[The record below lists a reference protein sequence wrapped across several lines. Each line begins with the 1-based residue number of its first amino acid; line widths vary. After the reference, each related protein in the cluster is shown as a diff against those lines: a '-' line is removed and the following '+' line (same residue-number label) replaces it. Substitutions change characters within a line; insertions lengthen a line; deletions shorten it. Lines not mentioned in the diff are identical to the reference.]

1 MIDARLFDNVSEA
14 LNKLAPP
21 GMQTFKDDVLQ
32 NLRANIQTAL
42 DKMELVTREEFDV
55 QQALLVRTREKLDQL
70 ESRVTELE
78 AQQSNAAAASQ
89 E

>member
-1 MIDARLFDNVSEA
+1 MIDARLFDNVAET

-32 NLRANIQTAL
+32 NLRANMQSML
-42 DKMELVTREEFDV
+42 DKMDLVTREEFDV
-55 QQALLVRTREKLDQL
+55 QQALLARTREKLDL
-70 ESRVTELE
+70 LE
-78 AQQSNAAAASQ
+78 ARVATLEEQQNNATTASQ